1 MMTLRMA
8 KLTSKNQLTLPR
20 AVVEEL
26 GNPVYFRTQVCEG
39 VLLLWPARLVCPADK
54 PRAAAG
60 AQHSRRQAT
69 K

>member
-1 MMTLRMA
+1 MTTGMA

-20 AVVEEL
+20 AVVEQL
-26 GNPVYFRTQVCEG
+26 GNPVYFRTQVCDG

-54 PRAAAG
+54 PRPAAA
-60 AQHSRRQAT
+60 AQHSRKPAA